1 MRIGSGWARLV
12 ILALAG
18 SPAVIGLAD
27 CAPVLAFE
35 RGRLA
40 HPTMRTSDVA
50 GAADLHVRSVQ
61 EGATGGSAGVGG
73 GCGCN

>member
-1 MRIGSGWARLV
+1 MRIGSGWTRLV
-12 ILALAG
+12 VVALAG
-18 SPAVIGLAD
+18 PLAIGLAG
-27 CAPVLAFE
+27 CTPVQAYE

-50 GAADLHVRSVQ
+50 GRAELHVRSVQ